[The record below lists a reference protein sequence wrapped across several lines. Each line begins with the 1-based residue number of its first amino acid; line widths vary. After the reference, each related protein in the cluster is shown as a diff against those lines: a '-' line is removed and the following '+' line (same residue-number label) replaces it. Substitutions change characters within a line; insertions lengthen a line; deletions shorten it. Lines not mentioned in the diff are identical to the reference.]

1 MGAWEAGGRC
11 RCAQFEDIR
20 LIGMLLGC
28 LEGLPVCRVF
38 CWKQFLWMFWLSHI
52 PAFALLEKFPT
63 AKEDYD
69 CLIKARL

>member
-1 MGAWEAGGRC
+1 MGACEAGDRC
-11 RCAQFEDIR
+11 RYAQFWDIGR
-20 LIGMLLGC
+20 TTVLLRC
-28 LEGLPVCRVF
+28 LEGMQVRRVF